1 MDWCHLKIPLNRQK
15 LEVGGD
21 DVKEDILISIIIP
34 AYNAE
39 KTIDEAIQSVFQQ
52 TYQKWELIIINDCSS
67 DKTEEFVKKYL
78 DQNNK
83 IIFLNNEKN
92 LGVSATRNKGIA
104 ASKGEWIAFLDSDD
118 KWNSEKLEKQVRLIK
133 KNKMADL
140 VFTGIAFINHRG
152 LVSQYLLEVPESIG
166 YRQLLKQNLIYCSS
180 VMVKKELVINYR
192 MQNDKMH
199 EDYAVWLQLLKDGY
213 HAFGINEPLLI
224 YRVSENSK
232 SRNKRYAAKMTY
244 RVYRFMK
251 LNCIECVYFFMI
263 YAVRNIYKYKKIRE
277 GFLNG

>member
-1 MDWCHLKIPLNRQK
+1 M
-15 LEVGGD
+15 
-21 DVKEDILISIIIP
+21 KEDILISIIIP

-166 YRQLLKQNLIYCSS
+166 YRQLLKQNLMYCSS
-180 VMVKKELVINYR
+180 VI
-192 MQNDKMH
+192 
-199 EDYAVWLQLLKDGY
+199 LL
-213 HAFGINEPLLI
+213 
-224 YRVSENSK
+224 R
-232 SRNKRYAAKMTY
+232 RYT
-244 RVYRFMK
+244 
-251 LNCIECVYFFMI
+251 
-263 YAVRNIYKYKKIRE
+263 
-277 GFLNG
+277 

>member
-118 KWNSEKLEKQVRLIK
+118 KWNSEKLEKDSTPVMDWDMDQWWIYSAFRKQYGI
-133 KNKMADL
+133 DL
-140 VFTGIAFINHRG
+140 NT
-152 LVSQYLLEVPESIG
+152 
-166 YRQLLKQNLIYCSS
+166 
-180 VMVKKELVINYR
+180 VKIHFLQEL
-192 MQNDKMH
+192 H
-199 EDYAVWLQLLKDGY
+199 
-213 HAFGINEPLLI
+213 
-224 YRVSENSK
+224 S
-232 SRNKRYAAKMTY
+232 
-244 RVYRFMK
+244 
-251 LNCIECVYFFMI
+251 
-263 YAVRNIYKYKKIRE
+263 
-277 GFLNG
+277 

>member
-1 MDWCHLKIPLNRQK
+1 M
-15 LEVGGD
+15 
-21 DVKEDILISIIIP
+21 KEDILISIIIP

-140 VFTGIAFINHRG
+140 VFTGIAP
-152 LVSQYLLEVPESIG
+152 L
-166 YRQLLKQNLIYCSS
+166 QN
-180 VMVKKELVINYR
+180 
-192 MQNDKMH
+192 
-199 EDYAVWLQLLKDGY
+199 
-213 HAFGINEPLLI
+213 
-224 YRVSENSK
+224 
-232 SRNKRYAAKMTY
+232 
-244 RVYRFMK
+244 
-251 LNCIECVYFFMI
+251 
-263 YAVRNIYKYKKIRE
+263 
-277 GFLNG
+277 